1 MFCLQY
7 ATDVKEIRVDKS
19 NVSMETKKIVTF
31 VSGYH
36 ADTAITIKAKAIP

>member
-19 NVSMETKKIVTF
+19 NVSMETRKIVTLEKEKIF
-31 VSGYH
+31 EQW
-36 ADTAITIKAKAIP
+36 A